1 MKYKISINIE
11 EEIIANDESDAL
23 DIFFQA
29 IGDELQQSSSE
40 YLCNHIIIE
49 KIE

>member
-23 DIFFQA
+23 DILQA

-40 YLCNHIIIE
+40 YLCNHIVIE